1 MLNGQDARLIIQ
13 RPPLPSVLRRSLP
26 FLASLGVLGGV
37 LVVNAILQP
46 NLLTLPVIRSNLA
59 TFLPLIAAAV
69 GQAIIVLSGGID
81 LSAGGIITLVN
92 VVLVSLAG
100 VWGTESGWSTLAAVL
115 VSLLVAVAAGL
126 LNGLLVASLRL
137 QAIVATFATNF
148 VWMGLALAV
157 LPVPG
162 GQAPIPLYRLYRA
175 SFLGIPSVVF
185 LLILVILLWVILKR
199 SRIGQ
204 FLYAVGGHAQAAFA
218 SGLPVER
225 VRMLTYGLGGLFFG
239 LAGVFLT
246 ADIASGDPLIGSPLT
261 MNTIAAVVIGGTPLA
276 GGTGGAG
283 GAVVGAIVLGLIRNI
298 IFFANVPPFYQD
310 FISGLIIIAALAL
323 AAGGRGRRRSA

>member
-1 MLNGQDARLIIQ
+1 MSDGRGSPPPVHG
-13 RPPLPSVLRRSLP
+13 PPLTVLLRRSQP
-26 FLASLGVLGGV
+26 FFASLGVLV
-37 LVVNAILQP
+37 LVLAVNAVLQP

-100 VWGTESGWSTLAAVL
+100 VWGAESGWGTLAAVL

-162 GQAPIPLYRLYRA
+162 GQAPVPLYRLYRA
-175 SFLGIPSVVF
+175 SVLGIPSVV
-185 LLILVILLWVILKR
+185 LLLLLVILLWLILKE
-199 SRIGQ
+199 SRLGR
-204 FLYAVGGHAQAAFA
+204 FLYAVGGHARAAFA
-218 SGLPVER
+218 SGLPVAR
-225 VRMLTYGLGGLFFG
+225 VRMLSYGLGALFFG

-276 GGTGGAG
+276 GGAGGAG
-283 GAVVGAIVLGLIRNI
+283 GGVVGAIVLGLVRNI

-310 FISGLIIIAALAL
+310 FISGLIIIVALAL
-323 AAGGRGRRRSA
+323 AAGGRGRGRSA

>member
-1 MLNGQDARLIIQ
+1 MIDGQDSRLIIQ
-13 RPPLPSVLRRSLP
+13 RPPLSVVFRRSLP
-26 FLASLGVLGGV
+26 FLASLAVLGLV
-37 LVVNAILQP
+37 LVVNAVLQP

-69 GQAIIVLSGGID
+69 GQAIIVIGGGID

-100 VWGTESGWSTLAAVL
+100 LWGAESGWSTLAVVL
-115 VSLLVAVAAGL
+115 VSLLVALAAGL
-126 LNGLLVASLRL
+126 INGLLVASLRL

-162 GQAPIPLYRLYRA
+162 GRAPVPLYRLYRA
-175 SFLGIPSVVF
+175 SVLGIPCVV
-185 LLILVILLWVILKR
+185 LLLVLVILLWVIIKR
-199 SRIGQ
+199 SQLGR
-204 FLYAVGGHAQAAFA
+204 FLYAVGGHAPAAFA
-218 SGLPVER
+218 SGVPVER
-225 VRMLTYGLGGLFFG
+225 VRLFSYGLGALFFG

-246 ADIASGDPLIGSPLT
+246 ADIASGDPLIGEPLT
-261 MNTIAAVVIGGTPLA
+261 MSTIAAVVIGGTPLA
-276 GGTGGAG
+276 GGAGGAG
-283 GAVVGAIVLGLIRNI
+283 GAVVGAIVLGLVRNI

-310 FISGLIIIAALAL
+310 FISGVIIIAALAL
-323 AAGGRGRRRSA
+323 AAGGRGRR

>member
-1 MLNGQDARLIIQ
+1 MSDGRGSPPPVHG
-13 RPPLPSVLRRSLP
+13 PPLTVLLRRSQP
-26 FLASLGVLGGV
+26 FFASLGVLV
-37 LVVNAILQP
+37 LVLAVNAVLQP

-92 VVLVSLAG
+92 VVLVSLTG
-100 VWGTESGWSTLAAVL
+100 VWGAESGWGTLAAVL

-162 GQAPIPLYRLYRA
+162 GQAPVPLYRLYRA
-175 SFLGIPSVVF
+175 SVLGIPSVV
-185 LLILVILLWVILKR
+185 LLLLLVILLWLILKE
-199 SRIGQ
+199 SRLGR
-204 FLYAVGGHAQAAFA
+204 FLYAVGGHARAAFA
-218 SGLPVER
+218 SGLPVAR
-225 VRMLTYGLGGLFFG
+225 VRMLSYGLGALFFG

-276 GGTGGAG
+276 GGAGGAG
-283 GAVVGAIVLGLIRNI
+283 GGVVGAIVLGLVRNI

-310 FISGLIIIAALAL
+310 FISGLIIIVALAL
-323 AAGGRGRRRSA
+323 AAGGRGRGRSA

>member
-1 MLNGQDARLIIQ
+1 MSDGRGSPPPVHG
-13 RPPLPSVLRRSLP
+13 PPLTVLLRRSQP
-26 FLASLGVLGGV
+26 FFASLGVLV
-37 LVVNAILQP
+37 LVLAVNAVLQS

-100 VWGTESGWSTLAAVL
+100 VWGAESGWGTLAAVL

-162 GQAPIPLYRLYRA
+162 GQAPVPLYRLYRA
-175 SFLGIPSVVF
+175 SVLGIPSVV
-185 LLILVILLWVILKR
+185 LLLLLVILLWLILKE
-199 SRIGQ
+199 SRLGR

-218 SGLPVER
+218 SGLPVAR
-225 VRMLTYGLGGLFFG
+225 VRMLSYGLGALFFG

-276 GGTGGAG
+276 GGAGGAG
-283 GAVVGAIVLGLIRNI
+283 GGVVGAIVLGLVRNI

-310 FISGLIIIAALAL
+310 FISGLIIIVALAL
-323 AAGGRGRRRSA
+323 AAGGRGRGRSA

>member
-1 MLNGQDARLIIQ
+1 MSDGRGSPPPVHG
-13 RPPLPSVLRRSLP
+13 PPLTVLLRRSQP
-26 FLASLGVLGGV
+26 FFASLGVLV
-37 LVVNAILQP
+37 LVLAVNAVLQP

-100 VWGTESGWSTLAAVL
+100 VWGAESGWGTLAAVL

-162 GQAPIPLYRLYRA
+162 GQAPVPLYRLYRA
-175 SFLGIPSVVF
+175 SVLGIPSVV
-185 LLILVILLWVILKR
+185 LLLLLVILLWLILKE
-199 SRIGQ
+199 SRLGR

-218 SGLPVER
+218 SGLPVAR
-225 VRMLTYGLGGLFFG
+225 VRMLSYGLGALFFG

-276 GGTGGAG
+276 GGAGGAG
-283 GAVVGAIVLGLIRNI
+283 GGVVGAIVLGLVRNI

-310 FISGLIIIAALAL
+310 FISGLIIIVALAL
-323 AAGGRGRRRSA
+323 AAGGRGRGRSA